1 MKRRES
7 RDSASPG
14 SAPGT
19 PIASPQRSIPAGEND
34 EALVSERAGA
44 GHIDPHSDSDNEERR
59 VQFNR
64 KDLKDSTKAGAVD
77 DDDDAK
83 KKLKG

>member
-14 SAPGT
+14 STAPGT
-19 PIASPQRSIPAGEND
+19 PIASPQRSVPAGDND
-34 EALVSERAGA
+34 EALVSERAA
-44 GHIDPHSDSDNEERR
+44 GHMDHHSDSDTDERR

-64 KDLKDSTKAGAVD
+64 KDLKDSAKAGAGED
-77 DDDDAK
+77 EDDAK
-83 KKLKG
+83 KKIKG